1 MTNQE
6 GATIS
11 SLLVGL
17 SIIKIVNKYKLNID
31 QDFQIELKLIFVL
44 NYLSIVLMEIVFSV
58 ATQT

>member
-6 GATIS
+6 GATTS